1 VHTRAPPSAIGAA
14 HDWGAALAWAGRG
27 DWDSAFVAL
36 QRYTRSTTHP
46 RGPVWS
52 FGLAAVGAWVG
63 ALDPALPLE
72 LRPAALRSPF
82 SRSDDGR
89 AELAWLD
96 GLLACAQGNVAGLDS
111 ARASLLASGV
121 PATPVLARSLH
132 GLADTESTPAT
143 LLDAQTAVADEAWA
157 FRYGAD
163 HPFVIAVDRISTAR
177 GLLAS
182 GDTATA
188 TRLLRLNETELPG
201 TLQPLPAIHQVLA
214 TLTLDVLARSAEARG
229 EARPTQ
235 YYRALFAE
243 RTEGVLAPHRAIPAS
258 CTSR

>member
-36 QRYTRSTTHP
+36 QRYTRSATHP

-111 ARASLLASGV
+111 ARATLLASGV

-143 LLDAQTAVADEAWA
+143 LLDAQTAVADGAWA
-157 FRYGAD
+157 FRHGAD

-229 EARPTQ
+229 EAQRTQ
-235 YYRALFAE
+235 HYRALFAE
-243 RTEGVLAPHRAIPAS
+243 RTEGVLAPHKAIPAS
-258 CTSR
+258 CTNR